1 MRPLI
6 TLSLALFALV
16 AIGCS
21 TTTRIN
27 FQAPPGSVLTVDGKP
42 YHLPASIPLSH
53 PSDVGESKK
62 YPVTLVATVQQRELR
77 ANGSL
82 QVFGYHASD
91 QDKELTST
99 CVLDEE
105 NLARLFNG
113 NTKVVFTGQTAS
125 RQHLYDLTLK
135 P

>member
-1 MRPLI
+1 MRLTTFSILLLI
-6 TLSLALFALV
+6 AAC
-16 AIGCS
+16 GCS
-21 TTTRIN
+21 STTHIN

-53 PSDVGESKK
+53 PGEVGESKK

-82 QVFGYHASD
+82 EVFGYHASD
-91 QDKELTST
+91 QDKDLTST

-105 NLARLFNG
+105 NLARLFN
-113 NTKVVFTGQTAS
+113 NTKVIFTGQTAS
-125 RQHLYDLTLK
+125 RQHLYDLMLK